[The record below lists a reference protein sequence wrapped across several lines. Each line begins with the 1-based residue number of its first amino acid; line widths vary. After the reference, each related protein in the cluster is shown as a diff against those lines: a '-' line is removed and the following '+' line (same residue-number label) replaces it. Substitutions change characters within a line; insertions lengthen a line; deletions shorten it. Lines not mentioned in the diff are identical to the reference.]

1 MTSQSDPDQSIQPSR
16 IGLLGGT
23 FDPIHMGHLL
33 IAEDVREALD
43 LDVVVFIPA
52 GRPWLKADQT
62 VTEPEHRMAMV
73 ELAVSSNP
81 HFQVSDIEVRRPG
94 LTYTVDTL
102 QQLHQEYGPNTKKFL
117 ILGMDSLNELAR
129 WRSPERLFDLC
140 VVVGVSRPGQEDIDL
155 DNLESLAEGASDK
168 VVLVSGPSVG
178 ISGTDIRDRVA
189 HGESIKYRVPEFVE
203 SYILDHG
210 LYTRQ

>member
-1 MTSQSDPDQSIQPSR
+1 MGVTSQPHFTK

-33 IAEDVREALD
+33 IAEDARERLGLD
-43 LDVVVFIPA
+43 TVVFIPT
-52 GRPWLKADQT
+52 GRPWLKGDQS
-62 VTEPEHRMAMV
+62 VTESAHRVAMV
-73 ELAVSSNP
+73 KLAVSSNP
-81 HFQVSDIEVRRPG
+81 YFGVSDIEIRRPG

-102 QQLHQEYGPNTKKFL
+102 EQLQCEYDSDTDLFL
-117 ILGMDSLNELAR
+117 ILGMDSLNELVR

-140 VVVGVSRPGQEDIDL
+140 TVVGISRPGQGDMDRGK
-155 DNLESLAEGASDK
+155 LESISEGASGK
-168 VVLVSGPSVG
+168 VILMPGPSIG

-189 HGESIKYRVPEFVE
+189 HGKSIRYRVPGAVE